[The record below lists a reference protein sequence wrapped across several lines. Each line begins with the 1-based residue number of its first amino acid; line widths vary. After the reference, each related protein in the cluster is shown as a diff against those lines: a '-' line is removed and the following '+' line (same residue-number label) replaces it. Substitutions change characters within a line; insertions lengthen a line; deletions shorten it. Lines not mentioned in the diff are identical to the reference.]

1 MKKENSI
8 RHAIRVILLESY
20 ELAQESD
27 YQLMCA
33 LLARFGVEETIK
45 SRIYSIKIFLESPNS
60 KDINP
65 DIILEVESFRDML
78 QNSRVNSSFFKSYD
92 FYDVIKNVSPGLK
105 RQEIEETFAGLQ
117 ALERQKFG
125 DEFMRKYY
133 KISSII
139 NNVLNQMAEIRSRS
153 MSIGDFPREKIIST
167 EIKKL
172 RSVFDNTDPEM
183 KELYM
188 NYLQALVFFR
198 DVNFSNIDPEYQENL
213 TNMILSGPDGVIQA
227 YEIINI
233 LG

>member
-1 MKKENSI
+1 
-8 RHAIRVILLESY
+8 
-20 ELAQESD
+20 
-27 YQLMCA
+27 
-33 LLARFGVEETIK
+33 
-45 SRIYSIKIFLESPNS
+45 
-60 KDINP
+60 
-65 DIILEVESFRDML
+65 
-78 QNSRVNSSFFKSYD
+78 
-92 FYDVIKNVSPGLK
+92 
-105 RQEIEETFAGLQ
+105 
-117 ALERQKFG
+117 
-125 DEFMRKYY
+125 
-133 KISSII
+133 
-139 NNVLNQMAEIRSRS
+139 